1 MQDVQLVRDE
11 RSRGP
16 VRSGQAAAQP
26 AKSRSLAKKPRQ
38 SVAEHVAERV
48 TSRSQN
54 VAEQTARLGQRI
66 KAEDQQFEGQ
76 LRAKFDHA
84 VGTLADSVN
93 PVALE
98 APPPPADTP
107 ARRIAEMLASP
118 DGVRQAVLLNEIMR
132 RPSDR
137 W

>member
-1 MQDVQLVRDE
+1 M
-11 RSRGP
+11 
-16 VRSGQAAAQP
+16 
-26 AKSRSLAKKPRQ
+26 
-38 SVAEHVAERV
+38 AERV